1 MSTVKIGWAKREIS
15 TTEPVEVPGQMYLRV
30 SEGIHDPL
38 YVTALCVDGGEG
50 QDKVIFLS
58 CDIVTPWRGILQ
70 PIRDKLKER
79 RPEIPEE
86 GFILNVTHTHSS
98 ISLAGSATKTPD
110 GLDMFPGD
118 KSREIFC
125 EKAAQAIIEAW
136 DTRTEGG
143 IGYGYGYAVVGHSRR
158 VVYFKE
164 EKLARNKR
172 EFMTPPGYGVMYG
185 NTNSD
190 IFSHYEAGADHF
202 MNLMFTFDA
211 QQNLTGI
218 VVNVPCPSQLSEH
231 FTKLS
236 ADYWTEVRQMVAKEY
251 GENVYVLPQCAAA
264 GDVSPR
270 VLHYKKAQARRM
282 ALKYDLSY
290 DDALVKRNN
299 DHEYNKVMGERYDIA
314 ERILEGIRDVYSWA
328 KKDIQT
334 EVAVRHKVTQMDLE
348 RRKITDEEKAW
359 CEENLEL
366 LKDMAPNAEEMT
378 PEEYRVAY
386 TNHQSRV
393 NRNKG
398 GIARWADVK
407 ENPTL
412 QMQSHTVQ
420 IGDIAFAT
428 IRFETYID
436 FMHRLQARSPFIQT
450 FVIQLAGTEGGNY
463 LATHRGAEAKGYSAS
478 MFCNMVSADGG
489 QQWVENQL
497 EILNEM
503 KAQD

>member
-1 MSTVKIGWAKREIS
+1 MSTVRIGWAKREIS

-136 DTRTEGG
+136 DTRAEGG

-282 ALKYDLSY
+282 ALKYDLPY